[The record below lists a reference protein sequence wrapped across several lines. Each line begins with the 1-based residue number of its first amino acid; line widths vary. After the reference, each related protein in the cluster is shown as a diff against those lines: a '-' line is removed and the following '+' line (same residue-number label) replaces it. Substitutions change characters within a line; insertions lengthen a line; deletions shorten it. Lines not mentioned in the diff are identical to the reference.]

1 MGTYFGHLYLQVAS
15 AQVRSYR
22 ARLGHINTQTRKDT
36 NQHMEHHGT
45 HWTVSCCWR
54 RAEKR
59 QSGQGWWQECVGS
72 TELLFV
78 NGFRFALGWSTLRRI
93 QYGSASYMYTL
104 RLANGHVRPAWC
116 CKIVVEAR
124 YSTWLE
130 GRGLPGYPTVAKQQ
144 NTRTHFFECLH
155 MTGTWM
161 HECMIVSKGV
171 GLSCQIETDEFAGRI
186 TASRVSHSA
195 LTESFA
201 SSQRLFTV
209 PIQAEGCCCANVT
222 TWGSQNPR
230 RRWCECWTHKAQSV
244 LEHRL
249 HPWD

>member
-130 GRGLPGYPTVAKQQ
+130 GRGLPGCPTVAKQQ

-155 MTGTWM
+155 MNAWM
-161 HECMIVSKGV
+161 HDRVQRCRVELPNWNRCVCRQNHCIPSFPQCFDGIF
-171 GLSCQIETDEFAGRI
+171 CIFAAAFHCTNPGR
-186 TASRVSHSA
+186 
-195 LTESFA
+195 
-201 SSQRLFTV
+201 RLLL
-209 PIQAEGCCCANVT
+209 CKRDNL
-222 TWGSQNPR
+222 R
-230 RRWCECWTHKAQSV
+230 
-244 LEHRL
+244 
-249 HPWD
+249 

>member
-1 MGTYFGHLYLQVAS
+1 MGTHFGHLYLQVAS

-22 ARLGHINTQTRKDT
+22 ARLGHINMQTRKDT
-36 NQHMEHHGT
+36 KQHIEHIGR
-45 HWTVSCCWR
+45 WAVP
-54 RAEKR
+54 EGVPKKR

-72 TELLFV
+72 TELHFV
-78 NGFRFALGWSTLRRI
+78 NGFDLLWADQHSTDQHRTTCTLWGWPMATWDLRGVVKSWWRRLTIALGW
-93 QYGSASYMYTL
+93 
-104 RLANGHVRPAWC
+104 
-116 CKIVVEAR
+116 
-124 YSTWLE
+124 
-130 GRGLPGYPTVAKQQ
+130 RGLLGCPTVAKH
-144 NTRTHFFECLH
+144 THTHFFECLH
-155 MTGTWM
+155 MIDGGRVM
-161 HECMIVSKGV
+161 HQCMNVSKGV
-171 GLSCQIETDEFAGRI
+171 KLSCQIETDAFAGRI

-201 SSQRLFTV
+201 SSKRPFTV

-230 RRWCECWTHKAQSV
+230 RRWCERWTHKAQSV